1 LRHTLRPVDQCA
13 RYNDSMLCVHKG
25 RDALGVFVHNDP
37 ILVVL
42 ETMLDLCW
50 AGEGRVGVMRTS
62 CLDSLE
68 TMERCNVL
76 DNQVH
81 RIDTIVVNP
90 E

>member
-1 LRHTLRPVDQCA
+1 MTRSLWK
-13 RYNDSMLCVHKG
+13 CVSIKMEEHATTMSSHEQSTQVAKG
-25 RDALGVFVHNDP
+25 HMNLHD
-37 ILVVL
+37 
-42 ETMLDLCW
+42 
-50 AGEGRVGVMRTS
+50 RVGVMLTS